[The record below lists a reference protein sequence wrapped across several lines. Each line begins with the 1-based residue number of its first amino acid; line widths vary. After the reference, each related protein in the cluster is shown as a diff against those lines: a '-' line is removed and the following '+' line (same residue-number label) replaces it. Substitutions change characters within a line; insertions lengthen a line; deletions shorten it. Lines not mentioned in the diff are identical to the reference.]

1 MEQDR
6 QELMQMN
13 RKGMEN
19 LHDSFNNSGVAY
31 SDLVSRLERVINVVA
46 PIKKVR
52 TEKKQK

>member
-1 MEQDR
+1 
-6 QELMQMN
+6 MQMN

-31 SDLVSRLERVINVVA
+31 SDLVSRLERVINVAA